1 MPRIIGDVV
10 NYKIDIAGDRSF
22 YVSGEVDETMHKTV
36 YTYLQL
42 LGTSEP
48 ITIVLN
54 SGGGE
59 LETGWAIY
67 DLIRAH
73 NGEVNIVVSGNA
85 SSAASIILQAGY
97 MRCITKNS
105 YVMIHIGTTEV
116 SSGMSVANKK
126 AWYRLMNIYTNRM
139 VELYAGLL
147 KISPTQAKK
156 LIKVDQIY
164 LGEEAVRAGL
174 CDIVI

>member
-22 YVSGEVDETMHKTV
+22 YVSGEVDEVMHKHV

-42 LGTSEP
+42 YGNKEP
-48 ITIVLN
+48 INMILN

-67 DLIRAH
+67 DLIQAH
-73 NGEVNIVVSGNA
+73 EGEVNIIVSGNA
-85 SSAASIILQAGY
+85 SSAASVILQAGY
-97 MRCITKNS
+97 MRCITKHS

-116 SSGMSVANKK
+116 SSGMTIANRK

-147 KISPTQAKK
+147 KITPTQSKR

-164 LGEEAVRAGL
+164 LGEEAVKAGL